1 MKYLFILSSLLI
13 LHGNFFA
20 QNCSEINIDKIH
32 NERIESDSI
41 YKEDVQLRIK
51 YYVKLSKIILP
62 KYFELKKNI
71 YDDLESNDKI
81 KIRKLAKRYEQNRLG
96 YLNRFK
102 ETQLRVYQNINAY
115 SSLNNLLIFETFN
128 LFPDSYALLLNES
141 IHDSYVDSQ
150 DEVLVNELYS
160 KYEYIVEN
168 NFECIT
174 EMMIDIKS
182 VKKEYKIVEI
192 FQNTGNKTKKLCD
205 KSDLIN
211 LLLWVSN

>member
-81 KIRKLAKRYEQNRLG
+81 K
-96 YLNRFK
+96 
-102 ETQLRVYQNINAY
+102 
-115 SSLNNLLIFETFN
+115 
-128 LFPDSYALLLNES
+128 
-141 IHDSYVDSQ
+141 
-150 DEVLVNELYS
+150 
-160 KYEYIVEN
+160 
-168 NFECIT
+168 
-174 EMMIDIKS
+174 
-182 VKKEYKIVEI
+182 
-192 FQNTGNKTKKLCD
+192 
-205 KSDLIN
+205 
-211 LLLWVSN
+211 